1 MAQLV
6 WWAELSEELTI
17 KTGVR
22 QGDVASPLLFNT
34 VVDAIM
40 RQAFKGKRGVQFGLN
55 NFLTDLMFADDSAV
69 FADVDAGATNILYN
83 IAHIVQSYSLK
94 INADKT
100 KVITTDGS
108 PANVYLEGIQI
119 KQVEK
124 IKYLGSLLQEK
135 KVAST
140 AEVYSKIGQA
150 TAAFASLKWCLWK
163 KHNITIKT
171 KIHLFR
177 TLIINNSSIWLRNMD
192 HTKIRCKE
200 IRDFPTAMP

>member
-6 WWAELSEELTI
+6 WC

-22 QGDVASPLLFNT
+22 QVASSLLFNT
-34 VVDAIM
+34 VVDAIL
-40 RQAFKGKRGVQFGLN
+40 REAFKGRSGVQFGLN

-69 FADVDAGATNILYN
+69 FADADAGATNILYN
-83 IAHIVQSYSLK
+83 IVHIAQSYGLK

-108 PANVYLEGIQI
+108 PANVYLDGIQI
-119 KQVEK
+119 EQVEK
-124 IKYLGSLLQEK
+124 FKYLGSLLQEK
-135 KVAST
+135 KVA
-140 AEVYSKIGQA
+140 EVYSTIGQA

-171 KIHLFR
+171 KIRLFR
-177 TLIINNSSIWLRNMD
+177 TLIRPILLYGSETWTTLKSDVKKLE
-192 HTKIRCKE
+192 T
-200 IRDFPTAMP
+200 FQL

>member
-1 MAQLV
+1 MAQPV
-6 WWAELSEELTI
+6 WCESELNLSEEFTI

-34 VVDAIM
+34 VVNAIM
-40 RQAFKGKRGVQFGLN
+40 REAFKDKRGVQFGLN

-69 FADVDAGATNILYN
+69 FANADEEATNILYN
-83 IAHIVQSYSLK
+83 IAHIAQSYGLN

-119 KQVEK
+119 EQVEN
-124 IKYLGSLLQEK
+124 IKYLGSLLQEN

-140 AEVYSKIGQA
+140 AEVYSRIGQA
-150 TAAFASLKWCLWK
+150 TAAFASLK
-163 KHNITIKT
+163 
-171 KIHLFR
+171 
-177 TLIINNSSIWLRNMD
+177 
-192 HTKIRCKE
+192 
-200 IRDFPTAMP
+200 